1 MKWKDMD
8 LQVIEFAR
16 NNDLISGDIFDPV
29 EILDLL
35 EERERKGDRLKCP
48 PFFMKALSHDGMQF
62 TSLSEFPRWEM
73 LRVCRDS
80 KDHTFCVG
88 DIVWRDRNLL
98 PSKMDGINFWRDA
111 ACLDEEDC
119 VESLV
124 GAHFERT
131 TWRFGRRKGP

>member
-48 PFFMKALSHDGMQF
+48 PF
-62 TSLSEFPRWEM
+62 
-73 LRVCRDS
+73 
-80 KDHTFCVG
+80 
-88 DIVWRDRNLL
+88 
-98 PSKMDGINFWRDA
+98 
-111 ACLDEEDC
+111 
-119 VESLV
+119 
-124 GAHFERT
+124 
-131 TWRFGRRKGP
+131 